1 MISLL
6 KFVVVTET
14 NPSVAARSVWLQL
27 ASRSVILLS
36 RVLNLKDVTSGV
48 KGAGLSSAL
57 LEEIFSCR
65 PV

>member
-14 NPSVAARSVWLQL
+14 NPSTATRSVWLQL

-36 RVLNLKDVTSGV
+36 KVVNLKDVISGV

-57 LEEIFSCR
+57 SE
-65 PV
+65 